1 MTKEKEVLTHLVK
14 RLIDDGSVDT
24 LVVAVLESSLE
35 DALADLERLGEKKYL
50 EAHHWQDFVDILSF
64 ANACLKV
71 LRWFSLNR
79 YDSEQLAVNKYTMKI
94 QEVI

>member
-1 MTKEKEVLTHLVK
+1 MTKEKEALTHLVK
-14 RLIDDGSVDT
+14 RLLDDGSVDT

-35 DALADLERLGEKKYL
+35 DALADLERLSDKKYL
-50 EAHHWQDFVDILSF
+50 EAHHCQDFVEGLSF